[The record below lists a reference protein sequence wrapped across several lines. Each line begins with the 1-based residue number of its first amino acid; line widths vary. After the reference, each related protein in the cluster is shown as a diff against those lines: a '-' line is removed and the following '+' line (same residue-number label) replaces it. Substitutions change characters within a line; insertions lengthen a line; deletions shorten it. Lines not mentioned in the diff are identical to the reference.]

1 MALKFF
7 DNAMNNRMN
16 PVPPVL
22 YEQLQ
27 QEFVNLQWS
36 NTAVIETVKEQV
48 AIGSDKYCNI
58 DVWVDATIA
67 DTTTG
72 LKDTYD
78 FLKFIF
84 KDINHSVKRGQMY
97 KFDKN
102 YWIVHSYTPY
112 DGLVQSCGV
121 RRCNNF
127 LRIIDPLNGALVK
140 IPCIVDYDMSSPSMQ
155 TSKYIITPNN
165 HAVVMVQGN
174 DLTHRLLRT
183 NTRYILGGRPFKLLA
198 YQNAIEDD
206 VFTPENTL
214 MYLDLYLDEIHD
226 KDDIVHGIADNG
238 DYYYG
243 ISIDAESMTLN
254 NGYVGQL
261 GAIVLLN
268 GSNVDRKVIWT
279 SDNKSVVKIEEDGTF
294 YVLGDNA
301 TRATIRATLDGNKEV
316 YSEIVIYVGNEPQFA
331 SFLFVTQSFK
341 TIRQYETITFAP
353 CLSYGDI
360 TYYDFDEVSCT
371 LNGDAG
377 NYVNLVANNDGS
389 YSIQGLK
396 ISSED
401 LSLNIS
407 VVKNDP
413 SVSINQDFSFRVV
426 SMLG

>member
-1 MALKFF
+1 MGLRFF
-7 DNAMNNRMN
+7 DNTIDNNIN
-16 PVPPVL
+16 PTPPL
-22 YEQLQ
+22 MYEELQ

-36 NTAVIETVKEQV
+36 NTAVIETVKEQEE
-48 AIGSDKYCNI
+48 IGSDKYYDI

-84 KDINHSVKRGQMY
+84 KDITHSVKRGQMY
-97 KFDKN
+97 QFDNN

-127 LRIIDPLNGALVK
+127 LRIIDSLNGALVK
-140 IPCIVDYDMSSPSMQ
+140 IPCIVDYDMSSPSAQ

-165 HAVVMVQGN
+165 HAVIMVQGN

-206 VFTPENTL
+206 ATSPENTL

-226 KDDIVHGIADNG
+226 KDDIINAIAENG
-238 DYYYG
+238 EYHYD
-243 ISIDAESMTLN
+243 ISIISDDIVAA
-254 NGYVGQL
+254 NGYSGQL
-261 GAIVLLN
+261 NAIVSLN
-268 GSNVDRKVIWT
+268 GLEVERNIVWSTN
-279 SDNKSVVKIEEDGTF
+279 NKNIVTIEEDGSF
-294 YVLGDNA
+294 VIVGNNGDSA
-301 TRATIRATLDGNKEV
+301 IIKVTLEGNDDV
-316 YSEIVIYVGNEPQFA
+316 YSEINIHVDDQQ
-331 SFLFVTQSFK
+331 SFNPYLFISPAFK
-341 TIRQYETITFAP
+341 TIKQYETITFVVGVV
-353 CLSYGDI
+353 YGNN
-360 TYYDFDEVSCT
+360 TLYSFDEINCV
-371 LNGDAG
+371 LNNDAAQ
-377 NYVNLVANNDGS
+377 YVNLIANNNGS
-389 YSIQGLK
+389 YSLEGVK

-401 LSLNIS
+401 LSFNVAIS
-407 VVKNDP
+407 NSFP
-413 SVSINQDFSFRVV
+413 SFSVNQDFSFQVT

>member
-1 MALKFF
+1 MGLRFF
-7 DNAMNNRMN
+7 DNTIDNNIN
-16 PVPPVL
+16 PAPPL
-22 YEQLQ
+22 MYEELQ

-36 NTAVIETVKEQV
+36 NTAVIETVKEQEE
-48 AIGSDKYCNI
+48 IGSDNYYDI

-84 KDINHSVKRGQMY
+84 KDITHHVKRGQMY
-97 KFDKN
+97 KFDNN

-140 IPCIVDYDMSSPSMQ
+140 IPCIVDYDMSSPSVQ

-165 HAVVMVQGN
+165 HAVIMVQGN
-174 DLTHRLLRT
+174 DLSHRLLRT

-206 VFTPENTL
+206 ATSPENTL

-226 KDDIVHGIADNG
+226 KDDIINGIADNG
-238 DYYYG
+238 EYHYN
-243 ISIDAESMTLN
+243 ISIVSDNIEAA
-254 NGYVGQL
+254 NGYSGQL
-261 GAIVLLN
+261 RAVIVLN
-268 GSNVDRKVIWT
+268 GVEVERNIIWSTSNKNIVD
-279 SDNKSVVKIEEDGTF
+279 IEENGVFIINGTN
-294 YVLGDNA
+294 GDEA
-301 TRATIRATLDGNKEV
+301 IIKATLDGNNDI
-316 YSEIVIYVGNEPQFA
+316 YSEINIRVNDEPF
-331 SFLFVTQSFK
+331 FTPYLFINPAFH
-341 TIRQYETITFAP
+341 TIRQHEIITFVVGVV
-353 CLSYGDI
+353 YGNNTI
-360 TYYDFDEVSCT
+360 YSFDEITCI
-371 LNGDAG
+371 LND
-377 NYVNLVANNDGS
+377 NTNQYVNLITNNDGS
-389 YSIQGLK
+389 YSLEGVK

-401 LSLNIS
+401 LSFNVAVS
-407 VVKNDP
+407 NSSP
-413 SVSINQDFSFRVV
+413 NFSINQSFSFQVT

>member
-1 MALKFF
+1 MGLRFF
-7 DNAMNNRMN
+7 DNTINNKLN
-16 PVPPVL
+16 PVPPL
-22 YEQLQ
+22 MYEELQ

-36 NTAVIETVKEQV
+36 NTAVIETVKEQEE
-48 AIGSDKYCNI
+48 IGSDNYYDI

-84 KDINHSVKRGQMY
+84 KDITHHVKRGQMY
-97 KFDKN
+97 KFDNN

-140 IPCIVDYDMSSPSMQ
+140 IPCIVDYDMSSPSAQ

-165 HAVVMVQGN
+165 HAVIMVQGN
-174 DLTHRLLRT
+174 DLSHRLLRT

-206 VFTPENTL
+206 ATSPENTL

-226 KDDIVHGIADNG
+226 KDDIVNGIAENG
-238 DYYYG
+238 EYHYG
-243 ISIDAESMTLN
+243 ISIMSDDIVAP
-254 NGYVGQL
+254 NGYSGQL
-261 GAIVLLN
+261 KAIVVLN
-268 GSNVDRKVIWT
+268 GIEVERNVVWLTSNKNIVR
-279 SDNKSVVKIEEDGTF
+279 IEEDGSFIINGNTNSEAVIKA
-294 YVLGDNA
+294 VLE
-301 TRATIRATLDGNKEV
+301 GNEDI
-316 YSEIVIYVGNEPQFA
+316 YSEINIFVQDET
-331 SFLFVTQSFK
+331 SFIPHLFITPAFK
-341 TIRQYETITFAP
+341 TIRQYETITFVVGVV
-353 CLSYGDI
+353 YGNDTI
-360 TYYDFDEVSCT
+360 YSFDEITCT
-371 LNGDAG
+371 LNNNARQCT
-377 NYVNLVANNDGS
+377 NLIANNDGS
-389 YSIQGLK
+389 YSLEGVK

-401 LSLNIS
+401 LSFNVAIS
-407 VVKNDP
+407 NNSP
-413 SVSINQDFSFRVV
+413 SFSINQDFSFQVT